1 MSTDF
6 RPMPTGTLVSMP
18 QQRHPKPVSNTKPAS
33 GTKAVS
39 TRNATFQY
47 WETLLGN
54 RTKRYRAGE
63 MIVQGVRPINLVLES
78 GFDVRAV
85 LITHSNGRSAW
96 ASETITASQAKGAAS
111 WLVAPDLM
119 AELGEK
125 EEDPPELLLIVA
137 IPTDDL
143 SRLPVAADALFVAL
157 DRPAS
162 PGNIGSIVRSVDA
175 LGGHG
180 VIVTGHAADPYDP
193 RALRASTGSAIM
205 TPIVRLP
212 SIRPV
217 LEWVE
222 QLRADGVEIQVVG
235 TDEDGAHEV
244 WDVDLTKPTLLVTGN
259 EHSGMSAAWKESCD
273 VLTRIPMTGHASSLN
288 AANATAA
295 ILYEATRQRRTADRS
310 AD

>member
-1 MSTDF
+1 MPHEPRQHRAKAGSSTEAA
-6 RPMPTGTLVSMP
+6 
-18 QQRHPKPVSNTKPAS
+18 SN
-33 GTKAVS
+33 TKAVS

-54 RTKRYRAGE
+54 RTKRNRAGE

-78 GFDVRAV
+78 DLEVRAV
-85 LITHSNGRSAW
+85 LITHSNGRSSW
-96 ASETITASQAKGAAS
+96 AAETIATVQAAGAAS
-111 WLVAPDLM
+111 WLVAPELM

-125 EEDPPELLLIVA
+125 DEEEPPELLLVVA
-137 IPTDDL
+137 IPADDL
-143 SRLPVAADALFVAL
+143 SRIPVHADALYVAL

-205 TPIVRLP
+205 TPTVRLP
-212 SIRPV
+212 SIRPA

-222 QLRADGVEIQVVG
+222 RMRADGVDIQIVG
-235 TDEDGAHEV
+235 TDEDGTHDV

-259 EHSGMSAAWKESCD
+259 EHSGMSAAWKDACD
-273 VLTRIPMTGHASSLN
+273 VLTRIPMTGYASSLN

-295 ILYEATRQRRTADRS
+295 ILYEATRQRRTAGRRAS
-310 AD
+310 ASEESAG

>member
-1 MSTDF
+1 M
-6 RPMPTGTLVSMP
+6 GTLDLMP
-18 QQRHPKPVSNTKPAS
+18 QEPRQHRAKAASN
-33 GTKAVS
+33 TKAVS

-54 RTKRYRAGE
+54 RTKRNRAGE
-63 MIVQGVRPINLVLES
+63 MIVQGVRPINLVLDS
-78 GFDVRAV
+78 DLDVRAV
-85 LITHSNGRSAW
+85 LITHSNGRSSW
-96 ASETITASQAKGAAS
+96 ASQAIATVQTAGAAS
-111 WLVAPDLM
+111 WLVAPELM

-125 EEDPPELLLIVA
+125 DEEEPPEILLVVA
-137 IPTDDL
+137 IPADDL
-143 SRLPVAADALFVAL
+143 SRIPVHADALYVAL

-205 TPIVRLP
+205 TPTVRLP
-212 SIRPV
+212 SIRPA

-222 QLRADGVEIQVVG
+222 RMRADGVDIQIVG
-235 TDEDGAHEV
+235 TDEDGTHDV
-244 WDVDLTKPTLLVTGN
+244 WDVDLTRPTLLVTGN
-259 EHSGMSAAWKESCD
+259 EHSGMSAAWKDACD

-295 ILYEATRQRRTADRS
+295 ILYEATRQRRTVGRNVPAAD
-310 AD
+310 

>member
-1 MSTDF
+1 
-6 RPMPTGTLVSMP
+6 MP
-18 QQRHPKPVSNTKPAS
+18 QQPRQHRRKPVSRTAQAS
-33 GTKAVS
+33 STKAVS

-54 RTKRYRAGE
+54 RTKRNRARE
-63 MIVQGVRPINLVLES
+63 MIVQGVRPIRLALES
-78 GFDVRAV
+78 DLEVRAI
-85 LITHSNGRSAW
+85 LITHANGRSAW
-96 ASETITASQAKGAAS
+96 ASETIAAVQASGAAS
-111 WLVAPDLM
+111 WLVAPELM
-119 AELGEK
+119 VELGEK
-125 EEDPPELLLIVA
+125 DEEPPELLLIVA
-137 IPTDDL
+137 IPSDDL
-143 SRLPVAADALFVAL
+143 SRLPVADDALYVAL

-205 TPIVRLP
+205 TPTVRLP
-212 SIRPV
+212 SIHPA
-217 LEWVE
+217 LEWIE
-222 QLRADGVEIQVVG
+222 RLRADGVDIQIVG
-235 TDEDGAHEV
+235 TDEDGTLDV
-244 WDVDLTKPTLLVTGN
+244 WDVDLTRPTLLVTGN
-259 EHSGMSAAWKESCD
+259 EHSGMSAAWKDACD

-295 ILYEATRQRRTADRS
+295 ILYEATRQRRTAGRP